1 MGKIIKYFLIP
12 ANYVA
17 GIASKE
23 IKYIIMFVGSNL
35 VDTRDQI
42 YKIVILIGASYI
54 I

>member
-23 IKYIIMFVGSNL
+23 IKYIMFVGSNL